1 MEKKPKTKEVVRTVK
16 EHAAGAVKDKVSQV
30 GVKTKEAVT
39 SKVEE
44 QLKPQQGKKGE
55 QSPESYA
62 SDQVTET
69 GERLADDA
77 VYVGDRAVKGTVR
90 HIKKKRNE
98 KKTVEQEADALAET
112 EPDSSQLPSDGIDE
126 SQSTPPDEAQSSESS
141 ERQHSKPNKSD
152 SPQKKDQTTNV
163 PSDTPTEPE
172 KTEKPT
178 DKTDRETGKI
188 TQKKQTD
195 PDASSKSRAADT
207 ATETKKGAA
216 KTPPQELKGE
226 DRTVKKPVAKDGTS
240 ISESEKK
247 TIRRKTPEQAAIK
260 ERTQAAP
267 KTPFATDTPERD
279 IQPRTKQKTLPK
291 QRGQQTIKNA
301 GTRVNEFR
309 TVGSASNKVK
319 EVQHGTKQTIKTADK
334 TVKNAERT
342 AKATKRAAETTAKA
356 AKRSEEA
363 ARRTVKAAAKV
374 TKAAIKA
381 AIEGIKAAIAAGK
394 ELIAAIGAG
403 GPVVL
408 VIIIVICLIAA
419 VGGTCFGIFLSNDKT
434 TGTKITMP
442 EAISQLTA
450 EHYSDLTELKSKYSY
465 DTMEVEGGA
474 SMAINWKDVLAV
486 YAVKTTTSTE
496 NAYEVVTM
504 DDVKM
509 NLLRDVISDMNKFV
523 CVVVPTV
530 VSETVT
536 ETDEN
541 GNTVTTTKYV
551 TKNILKVT
559 VIRLT
564 VDQIIEQYHFNEEQ
578 KKQLTELMS
587 SDYDD
592 LWQNIIGTTGDVL
605 ITNSTHIPTDIFAWP
620 LQENWNITSSYG
632 YRHDPDTGEWKFHG
646 GTDIAAPTGTPIL
659 ASADGTVVIADYMA
673 GGYGYYVK
681 IQHND
686 TFATLYGHCSVL
698 HVTVGQQVKQGQVIA
713 DVGQT
718 GYATGPHVHFEIYV
732 NGTRVNAMNYF
743 Q

>member
-16 EHAAGAVKDKVSQV
+16 EHAAGTVKDKATQV

-39 SKVEE
+39 GKVEE
-44 QLKPQQGKKGE
+44 QLNPQQGKKGD
-55 QSPESYA
+55 QSPENYA

-69 GERLADDA
+69 GERLADDT
-77 VYVGDRAVKGTVR
+77 VYIGDRAIKGTVR
-90 HIKKKRNE
+90 HIKKIRNE
-98 KKTVEQEADALAET
+98 KKEAKQEVAALEQT
-112 EPDSSQLPSDGIDE
+112 EPDSPQQTSGENDKPTSKA
-126 SQSTPPDEAQSSESS
+126 PDEAQSPEESD
-141 ERQHSKPNKSD
+141 RQIARPNKSD
-152 SPQKKDQTTNV
+152 SPQKKEQSTNA

-172 KTEKPT
+172 KAEKPT
-178 DKTDRETGKI
+178 DKTDRKTGKM
-188 TQKKQTD
+188 TQKKQAD
-195 PDASSKSRAADT
+195 SDASAKTTDT
-207 ATETKKGAA
+207 ATGAKKDTV
-216 KTPPQELKGE
+216 KIPEQEVKGE
-226 DRTVKKPVAKDGTS
+226 ERTVKKPVTKDN
-240 ISESEKK
+240 ISATESEKK
-247 TIRRKTPEQAAIK
+247 PIRRKTPEQAAIK

-267 KTPFATDTPERD
+267 KTPFASDAPELD
-279 IQPRTKQKTLPK
+279 IRPRTKQKSLPK
-291 QRGQQTIKNA
+291 QRGQQTIKYA

-309 TVGSASNKVK
+309 STASTSHKAK
-319 EVQHGTKQTIKTADK
+319 EVQRGTKQTIKTADK

-342 AKATKRAAETTAKA
+342 AKATKKAAETTAKA

-442 EAISQLTA
+442 EAIAQLTA
-450 EHYSDLTELKSKYSY
+450 EHYSDLTELKSKYTY
-465 DTMEVEGGA
+465 DTMEVDGGA

-509 NLLRDVISDMNKFV
+509 NLLRDVISEMNKYV

-530 VSETVT
+530 ASETVT
-536 ETDEN
+536 ETDDH
-541 GNTVTTTKYV
+541 GNIVTTTKYV

-605 ITNSTHIPTDIFAWP
+605 ITNSTYIPTYIFAWP
-620 LQENWNITSSYG
+620 LQGNGSITSGYG
-632 YRHDPDTGEWKFHG
+632 YRHDPKTGEWKLHG

-659 ASADGTVVIADYMA
+659 ASADGVVIAA
-673 GGYGYYVK
+673 TWHNSYGYYVK

-686 TFATLYGHCSVL
+686 TFATLYGHCSAL
-698 HVTVGQQVKQGQVIA
+698 HVTTGQQVKQGQIIA

-718 GYATGPHVHFEIYV
+718 GYATGPHVHFEVYV
-732 NGTRVNAMNYF
+732 QGVRVDAMNYYK
-743 Q
+743 

>member
-39 SKVEE
+39 NKVEE

-62 SDQVTET
+62 SDQVTKT
-69 GERLADDA
+69 DERVADDA

-90 HIKKKRNE
+90 HIKKKRSE
-98 KKTVEQEADALAET
+98 KKAAEQEAEVPEET
-112 EPDSSQLPSDGIDE
+112 EPDSPQLSSDGIDE
-126 SQSTPPDEAQSSESS
+126 PNPQTHDETQSPKSS
-141 ERQHSKPNKSD
+141 ERQTVKPNKAD
-152 SPQKKDQTTNV
+152 SPQKKEQTTNA

-172 KTEKPT
+172 NVKKSN
-178 DKTDRETGKI
+178 DGMDRRSGKS
-188 TQKKQTD
+188 TQKKQAD
-195 PDASSKSRAADT
+195 PDASSRSPTANSATAA
-207 ATETKKGAA
+207 KKQTA
-216 KTPPQELKGE
+216 KTPEQEVKGE
-226 DRTVKKPVAKDGTS
+226 ERTVKKPFAKDNVS
-240 ISESEKK
+240 VPESEKK

-260 ERTQAAP
+260 ECTQATP
-267 KTPFATDTPERD
+267 KTPFASDTPERD
-279 IQPRTKQKTLPK
+279 IQPRTKQKSLPK
-291 QRGQQTIKNA
+291 QRGQQTIKHA
-301 GTRVNEFR
+301 VTRANEFR
-309 TVGSASNKVK
+309 TAASTSHKVK
-319 EVQHGTKQTIKTADK
+319 EVQRGTTQTIKTADK

-342 AKATKRAAETTAKA
+342 AKATKKAAETTAKA

-363 ARRTVKAAAKV
+363 ARRTA
-374 TKAAIKA
+374 KAAIHATKVAVKA

-450 EHYSDLTELKSKYSY
+450 EHYSDLTELKSKYTY
-465 DTMEVEGGA
+465 DTMEIDGGA

-509 NLLRDVISDMNKFV
+509 NLLRDVISDMNKIT
-523 CVVVPTV
+523 CIVVPTV

-541 GNTVTTTKYV
+541 GKTVTTTKYV

-559 VIRLT
+559 VTRLN
-564 VDQIIEQYHFNEEQ
+564 VGQIIEQYHFNEEQ

-605 ITNSTHIPTDIFAWP
+605 ITNSTYIPTDIFAWP
-620 LQENWNITSSYG
+620 LQSNGNITSGFG
-632 YRHDPDTGEWKFHG
+632 YRTDPISGEHKLHG

-659 ASADGTVVIADYMA
+659 ASADGVVIAA
-673 GGYGYYVK
+673 TWHNSYGYYVK

-686 TFATLYGHCSVL
+686 TFATLYGHCSAL
-698 HVTVGQQVKQGQVIA
+698 HVTAGQQVKQGQIIA

-718 GYATGPHVHFEIYV
+718 GYATGPHVHFEVYI
-732 NGTRVNAMNYF
+732 NGTRVDAMQYF
-743 Q
+743 K

>member
-39 SKVEE
+39 NKVEE

-69 GERLADDA
+69 GERLTDDA

-90 HIKKKRNE
+90 HIKKKRSE
-98 KKTVEQEADALAET
+98 KKAAEQEAEVPEEAA
-112 EPDSSQLPSDGIDE
+112 PDSPQMSSDGIDE
-126 SQSTPPDEAQSSESS
+126 PNPQTPDETQSPEST

-152 SPQKKDQTTNV
+152 SPQKKEQTTNA
-163 PSDTPTEPE
+163 PSDTPTEPDSIE
-172 KTEKPT
+172 KAK
-178 DKTDRETGKI
+178 DNLDRKSGKTI
-188 TQKKQTD
+188 QKKQTD
-195 PDASSKSRAADT
+195 SDAS
-207 ATETKKGAA
+207 G
-216 KTPPQELKGE
+216 KTPTTDTVTVAKRDTVKLSEQEVEGE
-226 DRTVKKPVAKDGTS
+226 VRTVRKPVKKDNVS
-240 ISESEKK
+240 VPESEKK
-247 TIRRKTPEQAAIK
+247 TIRRKTPEQAVIK
-260 ERTQAAP
+260 ERTPSAP
-267 KTPFATDTPERD
+267 KSAFATDTPERD
-279 IQPRTKQKTLPK
+279 IRPRTKQKSLPK
-291 QRGQQTIKNA
+291 QRGQQTIKHA
-301 GTRVNEFR
+301 GTRANEFR
-309 TVGSASNKVK
+309 TAASTSHKVK
-319 EVQHGTKQTIKTADK
+319 EVQRGTMQTIKTADK

-342 AKATKRAAETTAKA
+342 AKATKKAAETTAKA

-363 ARRTVKAAAKV
+363 ARRTAKAAIHAAKV
-374 TKAAIKA
+374 AVKA

-450 EHYSDLTELKSKYSY
+450 EHYSDLTDLKSKYTY
-465 DTMEVEGGA
+465 DTMEVESGA
-474 SMAINWKDVLAV
+474 SMAINWKEVLAV

-541 GNTVTTTKYV
+541 GNTVTTIKYV

-605 ITNSTHIPTDIFAWP
+605 ITNSTYIPTDIFAWP
-620 LQENWNITSSYG
+620 LQDNGNITSGYG
-632 YRHDPDTGEWKFHG
+632 YRHDPKTGEWKLHG

-659 ASADGTVVIADYMA
+659 ASADGVVIAA
-673 GGYGYYVK
+673 TWHNSYGYYVK

-686 TFATLYGHCSVL
+686 TFATLYGHCSAL
-698 HVTVGQQVKQGQVIA
+698 HVTAGQQVKQGQIIA

-718 GYATGPHVHFEIYV
+718 GYATGPHVHFEVYI
-732 NGTRVNAMNYF
+732 NGTRVDAMQYF
-743 Q
+743 K